1 MPFFLWT
8 CICLVAYVG
17 GLIILAQ
24 VTPQLLTRS
33 YDEGL
38 FMAIAAADIL
48 GGLLIF
54 GAVAVTFGIYS
65 GNFGVRVLDF
75 FLLIGIIVVAAR
87 LSFSS
92 LQARRSV
99 TITSSRVAA
108 GTYCLVLVLISLY
121 FIILLFSSTP

>member
-87 LSFSS
+87 LLFSS